1 MKPAVFRQE
10 TLSEGKFLRLEL
22 LQYRDCSGRAR
33 SWEAVQRCTL
43 PQVVVIIATL
53 RPSGE
58 ILLIRQF
65 RPPVNAFVL
74 EFPAGLV
81 DPGESV
87 SEAARRELQE
97 ETGYSGQVDW
107 QSSPGASSAGLT
119 GELLTN
125 VIMTVEQSCLE
136 NQHPCQNLQDGEE
149 IAVFQCLPAALPE
162 FFQQQLAGGAVLDSR
177 LSAWACAQGLRW

>member
-1 MKPAVFRQE
+1 MKPEILRQE

-22 LQYRDCSGRAR
+22 LHYRDCSGHPRK
-33 SWEAVQRCTL
+33 WEAVQRCTL

-53 RPSGE
+53 HPSGE

-87 SEAARRELQE
+87 AEAARRELLE
-97 ETGYSGQVDW
+97 ETGYIGQVEW

-125 VIMTVEQSCLE
+125 VLMTVEQSCPE
-136 NQHPCQNLQDGEE
+136 NQRPRQSLQDGEE
-149 IAVFQCLPAALPE
+149 IAVFKCQPAALPE
-162 FFQQQLAGGAVLDSR
+162 FFREQIAGGAVLDSR